1 MKLAVIPN
9 KGKQAAYEVCEQI
22 AKLIKPDD
30 ALLIADDEKLK
41 DSYKIVDTDTL
52 YSEAD
57 FILAV
62 GGDGTIM
69 HTAKRAAKFG
79 KAVVGINAGR
89 MGFLANLEQSE
100 LHYIKNLLTGE
111 YEVDRRMVLTA
122 EIDGKT
128 YDFINDLVAVK
139 TAKQNLVDLTAGYAD
154 EGISYRADGLII
166 ATPTGSTA
174 YSMSAGGPILDT
186 TLDCIVATPICSHS
200 LFSRSVIFDAD
211 REILIRVAEEG
222 QTAEIVL
229 DGEARVLVNEK
240 SVIRV
245 AKNRDIAISFV
256 KFKKDAFYD
265 ILSQKIK

>member
-9 KGKQAAYEVCEQI
+9 KEKQAAYAVCEQI
-22 AKLIKPDD
+22 AQLIKPEE
-30 ALLIADDEKLK
+30 AELIADDLNLG

-52 YSEAD
+52 YREAD

-69 HTAKRAAKFG
+69 HTAKRAAQSG
-79 KAVVGINAGR
+79 KAVIGINAGR
-89 MGFLANLEQSE
+89 MGFLANVEQTE
-100 LHYIKNLLTGE
+100 LHFLRRLLTGE
-111 YEVDRRMVLTA
+111 YEVDSRMVLSA
-122 EIDGKT
+122 EINGKN
-128 YDFINDLVAVK
+128 YDFINDLVASK
-139 TAKQNLVDLTAGYAD
+139 AANENLVDLTAGYAD
-154 EGISYRADGLII
+154 QGIAYRADGLII

-186 TLDCIVATPICSHS
+186 MLDCIVATPICSHS

-211 REILIRVAEEG
+211 REIFIRVTGAG
-222 QTAEIVL
+222 QTAEVVL
-229 DGEARVLVNEK
+229 DGETHVSVDDK
-240 SVIRV
+240 STIRV
-245 AKNRDIAISFV
+245 TKNREISIRFI